1 MLTRFFV
8 FVAGGLGTF
17 HAMINSFV
25 HMVMYTYYGI
35 AAMGPKYQKYIWW
48 KKYLTAF
55 QMVSAPWNGL
65 GKRLAW
71 NGPDFVRRHS
81 LLLSC
86 LVSLIWSKWSVFW
99 CVRRVFRKKSRS
111 LNHVT
116 LVTICLPRFLSTRD
130 YRHFLLCSVINAE
143 ACPFVAATTVL
154 QHAATSSWV
163 HFVTCVATNKYHG
176 LLAVKQADDLCHRLA
191 LTETCRALLGF
202 VDGLTLKLTVEIYLT
217 NMALS
222 KFH

>member
-1 MLTRFFV
+1 
-8 FVAGGLGTF
+8 
-17 HAMINSFV
+17 
-25 HMVMYTYYGI
+25 
-35 AAMGPKYQKYIWW
+35 
-48 KKYLTAF
+48 
-55 QMVSAPWNGL
+55 
-65 GKRLAW
+65 
-71 NGPDFVRRHS
+71 
-81 LLLSC
+81 
-86 LVSLIWSKWSVFW
+86 
-99 CVRRVFRKKSRS
+99 
-111 LNHVT
+111 VT